1 MSRDIFPRDKVT
13 FRGWTTVDGVPVRVT
28 LIVDTV
34 HLIHTLGHKAA
45 ANRTKRAQVCHGD
58 VVVIVEP

>member
-13 FRGWTTVDGVPVRVT
+13 FRGWTTVDG
-28 LIVDTV
+28 
-34 HLIHTLGHKAA
+34 
-45 ANRTKRAQVCHGD
+45 D